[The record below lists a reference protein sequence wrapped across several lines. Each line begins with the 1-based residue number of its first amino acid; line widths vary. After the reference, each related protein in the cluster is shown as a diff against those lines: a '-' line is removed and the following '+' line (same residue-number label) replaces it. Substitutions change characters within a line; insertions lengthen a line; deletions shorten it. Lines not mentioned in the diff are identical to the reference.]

1 MPSITIHLQ
10 IGYLISKKIN
20 INSYNYYLGIIAPD
34 SPNLN
39 GFGIKEERWSAHIRK
54 KDLNNWRK
62 DLKDFYYNEI
72 KNYPKDFLLGYYI
85 HILTDIIYDDYFY
98 KIVKEEIIK
107 DNILEENAHN
117 TMREDMDKYY
127 FKELDIIKNILL
139 NDNTSYNINSISKEK
154 IILWKNKCIN
164 NFPSNNNSKYISN
177 KLIKDLANK
186 VYEELLMISY
196 LEK

>member
-10 IGYLISKKIN
+10 VGYLISRKIN
-20 INSYNYYLGIIAPD
+20 INTYNYYLGLIAPD

-39 GFGIKEERWSAHIRK
+39 GFGTKEERWTAHIRK
-54 KDLNNWRK
+54 KDLNKWRK
-62 DLKDFYYNEI
+62 NLKDFYYNEI
-72 KNYPKDFLLGYYI
+72 NNYPKDFLLGYYI

-98 KIVKEEIIK
+98 KLVKEEIIK
-107 DNILEENAHN
+107 DNILEENTHN

-127 FKELDIIKNILL
+127 FKELDLIKKILL

-177 KLIKDLANK
+177 NLIKDLADK
-186 VYEELLMISY
+186 IYEELLII
-196 LEK
+196 